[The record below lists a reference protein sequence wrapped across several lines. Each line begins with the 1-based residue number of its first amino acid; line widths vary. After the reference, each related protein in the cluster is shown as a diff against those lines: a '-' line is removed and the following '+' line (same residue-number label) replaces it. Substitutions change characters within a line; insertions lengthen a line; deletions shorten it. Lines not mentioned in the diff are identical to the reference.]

1 MDEDIKSRIIL
12 ILAILTIIFFLGTI
26 NSCNNLRILK
36 GSRNKEMELRLDVE
50 EKLSNLGKDK
60 ERLED
65 RVKALTQ
72 EFEEEKVS
80 HQASK
85 KSLLQE
91 QLVNQ
96 SLKEE
101 LAKKPKLKE
110 ALEDDLKEALVTDK
124 K

>member
-1 MDEDIKSRIIL
+1 
-12 ILAILTIIFFLGTI
+12 
-26 NSCNNLRILK
+26 
-36 GSRNKEMELRLDVE
+36 MELRLDVE
-50 EKLSNLGKDK
+50 EKLSNLGNAK
-60 ERLED
+60 EKLED

-72 EFEEEKVS
+72 ELEEEKVS
-80 HQASK
+80 HQVNK

-101 LAKKPKLKE
+101 LAKITKLKE
-110 ALEDDLKEALVTDK
+110 ALEDDLKEALGTGK